1 LKCLFNIYPGTI
13 VGGTLALVIT
23 ICAYLLRLFE
33 LPLLKHMPST
43 YYTLDAY
50 FNAIYCTII
59 TITTVGYGDI
69 APKSDLGK
77 VVMMFAALV
86 GALLVSLVVVMV
98 SSSLELSRNQMKVFR
113 QVQAQTAASKVI
125 VRAIKYYQA
134 KKNYYL
140 HKLAK
145 NPMVKE
151 KSWFLQAVKEK
162 KQWQIYI
169 NPSYSNFSR
178 RRLNDFAKLDER
190 MLIEDMNKRY
200 LEMVDFLN
208 DFSMQNKFYGLQKF
222 DKNQQILDESK
233 IIKNE
238 VLDMVLMVE
247 ELRELTFVQELK
259 IDALMDFI
267 QHNVNQENQHERYIF
282 EDQRPNMTLQNQSE
296 IEASI
301 DESN

>member
-1 LKCLFNIYPGTI
+1 MCVFPWPFFDTYILSVYSDEYAIYNTNIVVEYLLSDFFLAIMFLRVIFLYRSILNYSLYTDAFTKKLCNEQGFQNNHSFALKCLFNIYPGTL
-13 VGGTLALVIT
+13 VGGTLTLVIT

-33 LPLLKHMPST
+33 IPLLKHMPAS

-125 VRAIKYYQA
+125 VKAIKYYQA
-134 KKNYYL
+134 KKTYYL

-145 NPMVKE
+145 NPSIKE
-151 KSWFLQAVKEK
+151 KSWFLQSVKEK

-169 NPSYSNFSR
+169 NPSYANFSR
-178 RRLNDFAKLDER
+178 RRLNEFSKMDER
-190 MLIEDMNKRY
+190 TLIEDMN
-200 LEMVDFLN
+200 
-208 DFSMQNKFYGLQKF
+208 
-222 DKNQQILDESK
+222 
-233 IIKNE
+233 
-238 VLDMVLMVE
+238 
-247 ELRELTFVQELK
+247 
-259 IDALMDFI
+259 
-267 QHNVNQENQHERYIF
+267 
-282 EDQRPNMTLQNQSE
+282 
-296 IEASI
+296 
-301 DESN
+301 